1 MVGKRQF
8 PKLITPEEAIALCPF
23 NTLEELSRA
32 HDLGAT
38 WKTLYSD
45 DPKYDMVCKLA
56 MIYTAGRIQGI
67 REERAKRKQK
77 GGTKY
82 EL

>member
-8 PKLITPEEAIALCPF
+8 PELITPEDAITLCHF
-23 NTLEELSRA
+23 NTLDDLSRA
-32 HDLGAT
+32 HDLGEA

-45 DPKYDMVCKLA
+45 DPKFDTVCKLA

-67 REERAKRKQK
+67 REERAKRK
-77 GGTKY
+77 
-82 EL
+82 